1 MRMSR
6 AYRIQVSETLRR
18 VIRGSDN
25 VSTHLE
31 ILNVLPPD
39 DMSDLLTQELLRRGF
54 EQKGAVLVR
63 EQDGIEVLIDPS
75 AGQVT
80 VQIAG
85 EHEIA
90 VSGEATG
97 WSYEQKD
104 KKAQQTL
111 SQNLQAK
118 LERQAEA
125 KEQELQ
131 TELTNK
137 LEAQLGDLRKE
148 LDQIAN
154 QVTAAALK
162 KKAAQLGQ
170 IKQISEDP
178 QTGSMTIVLEV

>member
-1 MRMSR
+1 MSR

-39 DMSDLLTQELLRRGF
+39 DMSELLTQELLRRGF
-54 EQKGAVLVR
+54 EPKGNVLAR
-63 EQDGIEVLIDPS
+63 TQDGIEILIDPKE
-75 AGQVT
+75 GQVT

-90 VSGEATG
+90 VSGEASG
-97 WSYEQKD
+97 WSYERED

-125 KEQELQ
+125 QEQQLQ
-131 TELTNK
+131 TELTDQ
-137 LEAQLGDLRKE
+137 LAAQLGDLRKE

-162 KKAAQLGQ
+162 KKASQMGQ

-178 QTGSMTIVLEV
+178 QSGSMTIVLEV